1 MWLDNVWFGLF
12 VAIVA
17 GYLVLDGFDLGV
29 GMLLPFVARNDT
41 ERRLVL
47 NSIGPIWDGNEVW
60 LVVAGG
66 VLFAAFPFVYASL
79 LSGFYWAI
87 MLLLIGLILRAV
99 AIEFR
104 GKRDSRAWRTTW
116 DYVFFASSLA
126 LSVLLGVAFGNIIS
140 GVPLN
145 AAGQVVIG
153 SLLDLLHPFALL
165 FGVVTVAMLALYGAV
180 FLDLKTEG
188 AIEGRARRTIAPMAV
203 AFVVLAVAAVVWMS
217 AAQYEIPRSYRD
229 HPWLFVFPAA
239 AVAAGVVA
247 GVALLRGRDVF
258 GFFWSAAAIVLTL
271 VSLAAGLYPDLLI
284 STVDARY
291 SMTVSNASS
300 ATETLTVML
309 VIAAIGLPFVF
320 LYTAG
325 VQYLFR
331 GKVRLSAESY

>member
-29 GMLLPFVARNDT
+29 GILLPFVARDDT

-66 VLFAAFPFVYASL
+66 VLFAAFPFVYAAL

-104 GKRDSRAWRTTW
+104 SKRESRAWRTTW
-116 DYVFFASSLA
+116 DYVFFVSSLA
-126 LSVLLGVAFGNIIS
+126 LAILLGVAFGNIVS

-145 AAGQVVIG
+145 GSGQVVIG
-153 SLLDLLHPFALL
+153 NLLNVLHPFALL
-165 FGVVTVAMLALYGAV
+165 FGVVTAAMLTLYGAV
-180 FLDLKTEG
+180 FLDLKTDAAVE
-188 AIEGRARRTIAPMAV
+188 ARARRAMAPLAV
-203 AFVVLAVAAVVWMS
+203 AFVLLAVAAVIWM
-217 AAQYEIPRSYRD
+217 AIARYEIPESYRA
-229 HPWLFVFPAA
+229 HAWLLVAPAA
-239 AVAAGVVA
+239 AVVAAVVA
-247 GVALLRGRDVF
+247 GVSMLRDREVTA
-258 GFFWSAAAIVLTL
+258 FFWAAATIVLLL
-271 VSLAAGLYPDLLI
+271 VSLAAGLYPNLLI
-284 STVDARY
+284 SNIDARF
-291 SMTVSNASS
+291 SMTVSNASA
-300 ATETLTVML
+300 ATSTLGVML
-309 VIAAIGLPFVF
+309 VIAVIGLPFVF

-331 GKVRLSAESY
+331 GKVTLTADSY

>member
-1 MWLDNVWFGLF
+1 MWLDDLWFGLF

-29 GMLLPFVARNDT
+29 GMLHPFVAHSDT
-41 ERRLVL
+41 ERRVVL

-66 VLFAAFPFVYASL
+66 VLFAAFPIVYAAL
-79 LSGFYWAI
+79 LSGFYWAM

-104 GKRDSRAWRTTW
+104 GKRESRAWRTTW

-126 LSVLLGVAFGNIIS
+126 LAVLLGVAFGNIVS

-145 AAGQVVIG
+145 AGGQVVIG
-153 SLLDLLHPFALL
+153 SLLDLLHPFALV
-165 FGVVTVAMLALYGAV
+165 FGVVTVAMLAVYGAV
-180 FLDLKTEG
+180 FLVLKTEG
-188 AIEGRARRTIAPMAV
+188 AIQVRARRSMAPLAV
-203 AFVVLAVAAVVWMS
+203 AFVVLAVIAAVWMTV
-217 AAQYEIPRSYRD
+217 ARYGIPQSYRD
-229 HPWLFVFPAA
+229 HAWLLVFPAA
-239 AVAAGVVA
+239 AVVTGLIAGVS
-247 GVALLRGRDVF
+247 LLRQRDVS

-271 VSLAAGLYPDLLI
+271 VSLAAGLYPNLLI
-284 STVDARY
+284 STTNAKY

-309 VIAAIGLPFVF
+309 IVAVIGLPFVF

-331 GKVRLSAESY
+331 GKVTLTADSY

>member
-1 MWLDNVWFGLF
+1 MWLDNLWFGLF

-17 GYLVLDGFDLGV
+17 GYLILDGFDLGV
-29 GMLLPFVARNDT
+29 GMLLPFLARDDT

-66 VLFAAFPFVYASL
+66 VLFAAFPIVYAAL
-79 LSGFYWAI
+79 LSGFYWAM

-104 GKRDSRAWRTTW
+104 GKREGRAWRATW
-116 DYVFFASSLA
+116 DYVFFVSSLA
-126 LSVLLGVAFGNIIS
+126 LAVLLGVAFGNIVS

-145 AAGQVVIG
+145 AGGQVVIG
-153 SLLDLLHPFALL
+153 SLLDVLHPFALV
-165 FGVVTVAMLALYGAV
+165 FGLVTVAMLALYGAV
-180 FLDLKTEG
+180 FLDLKTDG
-188 AIEGRARRTIAPMAV
+188 AIEARARRAMAPLAV
-203 AFVVLAVAAVVWMS
+203 AFVVLALIAVVWM
-217 AAQYEIPRSYRD
+217 ALARYQIPQSYLD
-229 HPWLFVFPAA
+229 HAWLFVFPAA

-247 GVALLRGRDVF
+247 GVSMLRRRDAA
-258 GFFWSAAAIVLTL
+258 GFFSSAVAIVLTL

-284 STVDARY
+284 STTNAGY

-300 ATETLTVML
+300 AAETLTVML
-309 VIAAIGLPFVF
+309 VVVVIGLPFVL
-320 LYTAG
+320 LYTGG

-331 GKVRLSAESY
+331 GKVRLTADSY

>member
-1 MWLDNVWFGLF
+1 MWLNNVWFGLF

-29 GMLLPFVARNDT
+29 GMLLPFVARDDT

-66 VLFAAFPFVYASL
+66 VLFAAFPFVYAAL

-87 MLLLIGLILRAV
+87 MLLLLGLILRAV

-104 GKRDSRAWRTTW
+104 SKRESRAWRTTW
-116 DYVFFASSLA
+116 DYVFFVSSLA
-126 LSVLLGVAFGNIIS
+126 LAILLGVAFGNIVS

-145 AAGQVVIG
+145 SSGQVVIG
-153 SLLDLLHPFALL
+153 NLLNVLHPFALL

-180 FLDLKTEG
+180 FMDLKTDAAVE
-188 AIEGRARRTIAPMAV
+188 ARARRAMAPLAV
-203 AFVVLAVAAVVWMS
+203 AFVLLAVAAVIWM
-217 AAQYEIPRSYRD
+217 AIARYEITESYRA
-229 HPWLFVFPAA
+229 HAWLLVAPAA
-239 AVAAGVVA
+239 AVVAAVVA
-247 GVALLRGRDVF
+247 GVSMLRDREVTA
-258 GFFWSAAAIVLTL
+258 FFWAAATIVLLL
-271 VSLAAGLYPDLLI
+271 VSLAAGLYPNLLI
-284 STVDARY
+284 SNIDTRF
-291 SMTVSNASS
+291 SMTVSNASA
-300 ATETLTVML
+300 ATNTLGVML
-309 VIAAIGLPFVF
+309 VIAVIGLPFVF

-331 GKVRLSAESY
+331 GKVTLTADSY

>member
-1 MWLDNVWFGLF
+1 MWLENVWFGLF

-17 GYLVLDGFDLGV
+17 GYLILDGFDLGV
-29 GMLLPFVARNDT
+29 GMLLPFLARDDT
-41 ERRLVL
+41 ERRMVL

-66 VLFAAFPFVYASL
+66 VLFAAFPIVYAAL
-79 LSGFYWAI
+79 LSGFYWAM

-104 GKRDSRAWRTTW
+104 GKRESRAWRTTW
-116 DYVFFASSLA
+116 DYVFFAASLA
-126 LSVLLGVAFGNIIS
+126 LSVLLGVAFGNIVT

-145 AAGQVVIG
+145 ASGQVVVG
-153 SLLDLLHPFALL
+153 SLLDLLHPFPLV
-165 FGVVTVAMLALYGAV
+165 FGVVTVAMLAVYGAV

-188 AIEGRARRTIAPMAV
+188 AIHSRARRAIAPIALV
-203 AFVVLAVAAVVWMS
+203 FVVLAVVAVVWM
-217 AAQYEIPRSYRD
+217 AVARYEIPQSYRD
-229 HPWLFVFPAA
+229 HAWLFVFPAA

-247 GVALLRGRDVF
+247 GVSLLHGRDVS

-284 STVDARY
+284 STTNAKY
-291 SMTVSNASS
+291 NMTVSNASS
-300 ATETLTVML
+300 AAETLTVML
-309 VIAAIGLPFVF
+309 VVAVIGLPFVF

-331 GKVRLSAESY
+331 GKVRLTADSY